1 MYKVVGRSVGRRLAA
16 VLLASAVVT
25 AGCTGGQSG
34 PTQSKTT
41 QPNAGSEQ
49 NGGGSGATLATVPEV
64 VDKVSPSVVTVRVPG
79 KGLGSGVVYR
89 KNGLI
94 VTNEHVVHGSQ
105 KVEVV
110 FADGTQSGGTVL
122 ATDPATD
129 LAVLRV
135 DRKNLPVPKYAE
147 SLPEVGEL
155 AVAIG
160 TPLGFETSVTAG
172 VVSAVGRAIPGSVRE
187 GEEALVNLIQT
198 DAAISPGNSGGA
210 LVDGSGTVIGIN
222 DAYLPPKT
230 GAVSI
235 GFAIP
240 STTVTYIVDQLLKD
254 GTAAHPYLGVA
265 LQKLTPR
272 LRKALN
278 ISAEQG
284 VAILEVKEGSPAA
297 EAGLRPGDVIIK
309 FAGRDI
315 SSVASVLGALR
326 STKPGQK
333 VPMTVKRD
341 GKSVKVTVTIG
352 KGGE

>member
-1 MYKVVGRSVGRRLAA
+1 MYKTVGMSAGQRLAA
-16 VLLASAVVT
+16 VLLALAVVT
-25 AGCTGGQSG
+25 AGCTGGGSA
-34 PTQSKTT
+34 PAQSKA
-41 QPNAGSEQ
+41 PESNAGSGQ
-49 NGGGSGATLATVPEV
+49 GGGSGATLATVPEV

-110 FADGTQSGGTVL
+110 FADGTQTEGTVL
-122 ATDPATD
+122 ATDKATD

-135 DRKNLPVPKYAE
+135 DRKNLPVPKYAD

-187 GEEALVNLIQT
+187 GERALVNLIQT

-210 LVDGSGTVIGIN
+210 LVDGDGTVIGIN
-222 DAYLPPKT
+222 DAYIPPKT

-240 STTVTYIVDQLLKD
+240 STTVTFIVNQLLKD
-254 GTAAHPYLGVA
+254 GTAAHPYLGVG
-265 LQKLTPR
+265 LHTLTPR

-284 VAILEVKEGSPAA
+284 VAVLEVKEDSPAA
-297 EAGLRPGDVIIK
+297 EAGVRPGDVIIR

-315 SSVASVLGALR
+315 SSEASVLGALR

-333 VPMTVKRD
+333 VPMTIKRD
-341 GKSVKVTVTIG
+341 GKTVKLTVTIG
-352 KGGE
+352 KRGD